1 MRILERYILGSVLAT
16 FISCFCI
23 FFFLY
28 IIIDLFAHLDVI
40 LKQGVGLGLLQ
51 AYYLSFM
58 PVIFTQVAPFSC
70 MLATLYTFSRMNRE
84 NEIIAMRAS
93 GMSIYQ
99 ITRTVFILGF
109 VISLGIFI
117 IGDRLVPKASLDT
130 ARLKERIE
138 NEAPRTKQKE
148 PEILTNLSV
157 YGAGNRLFVIN
168 KFYVQR
174 NAMEGITVL
183 EHNQRQ
189 EITRKIWAQKGEH
202 RDGAWHFF
210 NSITYSF
217 DTQGQIIGEPQ
228 FFEEEVMPIPE
239 TPRDF
244 VSQRQHPEYMNIAQL
259 NSYIGRLRQS
269 GAQGVIKNL
278 KIDLY
283 QRFASPLASLIMII
297 LSIPFALKTKNRA
310 SGLASLGLALVVGFL
325 YYILNAVSVALGKAD
340 IIPGMPA
347 VWLAHAAALAGGLY
361 LIKRTP

>member
-16 FISCFCI
+16 FISCFCS

-40 LKQGVGLGLLQ
+40 LKQRVNLAVLQ

-70 MLATLYTFSRMNRE
+70 MLATLYTFAKMNKE

-99 ITRTVFILGF
+99 ITRTLFIFGF
-109 VISLGIFI
+109 VVSLGIFI
-117 IGDRLVPKASLDT
+117 IGDRLVPRATVQSNK
-130 ARLKERIE
+130 LKERIE
-138 NEAPRTKQKE
+138 NEAPKTNQKGQDV
-148 PEILTNLSV
+148 LTNLSV

-168 KFYVQR
+168 KFYVQK
-174 NAMEGITVL
+174 NTMDGITVL

-189 EITRKIWAQKGEH
+189 EITKKIWAQKGQYQ
-202 RDGAWHFF
+202 DGAWHFF
-210 NSITYSF
+210 NSITYTF
-217 DTQGQIIGEPQ
+217 DPQGQVMGEPQ
-228 FFEEEVMPIPE
+228 FFEEEVVPISE

-244 VSQRQHPEYMNIAQL
+244 ISQRQHPEYMDIAQL
-259 NSYIGRLRQS
+259 TDYILRLAQS
-269 GAQGVIKNL
+269 GAHGVVKNL

-283 QRFASPLASLIMII
+283 QRFASPLASLIMVI

-325 YYILNAVSVALGKAD
+325 YYILNAVSIALGKAG
-340 IIPGMPA
+340 IIPGMA
-347 VWLAHAAALAGGLY
+347 SVWLAHALALAGGLY
-361 LIKRTP
+361 LIHQTP